1 MNATRSVVLAATLL
15 AAPLA
20 LAAPPGAPPP
30 AAASPAAK
38 AAPPAAKG
46 SAYSGHGVES
56 VPPEVLRRYAPRPLD
71 RNVSRRIQAFLD
83 LRAPGL
89 GLVAPGGRQLFFT
102 WRITG
107 TTQLWRLDGPQRFP
121 VQLTGGQD
129 PTALAGV
136 TPDGAWLVLSRD
148 RDGEENPG
156 LYLQRPSGGPLE
168 PVQHLKGVRTTLQLV
183 SDDSRFL
190 YYKANDIKPD
200 SYAIYRFEIATRR
213 RELIFSEPGLWFV
226 ADHLPDGRLLL
237 GKHTGALTSEYH
249 ELDPR
254 TRKLTPLLGV
264 GEREE
269 YEAAYG
275 AAPGELLVQ
284 TPRLGEFRR
293 LYRLVGGKL
302 VPITPEMRKDVEAF
316 SVDRPRRHILVS
328 INDGGFTRLQGY
340 DARTFK
346 PIRLPEFKGADHV
359 YPGATTR
366 DGRYTALGV
375 ETSTAPRVS
384 YVYDWQTRRLT
395 QWVIPSAPEVD
406 TRRFVP
412 ATLDAYP
419 ARDGTLIPMLVRRP
433 PTCAATPCPVV
444 VHFHGGPEG
453 QSRPGFSPI
462 VQLFLEAGFAFV
474 EPNVRGSDG
483 YGKTWLKADDG
494 VRREQVITDIEDCAR
509 HLKKAWAVGGRAPK
523 LAVYGGSYGGYAA
536 LMGMT
541 RFAGAYD
548 AGVSIVGISNLV
560 TFLKNTA
567 PYRRLLRVTEYGDPD
582 QDRAALLRLSPVTYI
597 DRVKAPL
604 LLIQGATDPRVPVG
618 EAVQIQ
624 RALEARKVPSA
635 LIIIPD
641 EGHGAAKREN
651 LVIMFGHALAFLK
664 QHLSP

>member
-1 MNATRSVVLAATLL
+1 MKATGPLVLAAALL
-15 AAPLA
+15 VAPLA
-20 LAAPPGAPPP
+20 LAAPPAAAPPGGPP
-30 AAASPAAK
+30 AARA
-38 AAPPAAKG
+38 G
-46 SAYSGHGVES
+46 AYSGHGVES
-56 VPPEVLRRYAPRPLD
+56 VAPEVLRRYAPRPLD
-71 RNVSRRIQAFLD
+71 RAVSRRIQSFLD
-83 LRAPGL
+83 LRAPGI
-89 GLVAPGGRQLFFT
+89 GLVAPDGKRLFFS

-107 TTQLWRLDGPQRFP
+107 TTQIWRLDGPQRFP

-129 PTALAGV
+129 TTLLAGV
-136 TPDGAWLVLSRD
+136 TPDGKWLVLSRD

-156 LYLQRPSGGPLE
+156 LYLQRPAGGALE
-168 PVQHLKGVRTTLQLV
+168 PVQHAKGVQTSLQFIA
-183 SDDSRFL
+183 DDSRFL
-190 YYKANDIKPD
+190 YYKANDIRPD

-213 RELIFSEPGLWFV
+213 RELLFSEPGLWHV
-226 ADHLPDGRLLL
+226 ADHLPDGRMLLA
-237 GKHTGALTSEYH
+237 KRTGALTSEYH

-264 GEREE
+264 GEKEE

-284 TPRLGEFRR
+284 TPKLGEFRR
-293 LYRLVGGKL
+293 LYRFAGGKL
-302 VPITPEMRKDVEAF
+302 LPITPEMRKDVEAF
-316 SVDRPRRHILVS
+316 SVDRPKRHILVS
-328 INDGGFTRLQGY
+328 INDGGFTRLQGH
-340 DARTFK
+340 DARTLK
-346 PIRLPEFKGADHV
+346 PLKLPEFKGADHV

-375 ETSTAPRVS
+375 ETSKAPRVS
-384 YVYDWQTRRLT
+384 YVYDWQTRKLT

-406 TRRFVP
+406 TSRFTA

-433 PTCAATPCPVV
+433 ATCAAAPCPVV
-444 VHFHGGPEG
+444 VSFHGGPEG
-453 QSRPGFSPI
+453 QSRPGFSPM
-462 VQLFLEAGFAFV
+462 VELFLEAGFAFV

-494 VRREQVITDIEDCAR
+494 VKREQIITDIEDCAR
-509 HLKKAWAVGGRAPK
+509 YLRKAWAREGKAPK
-523 LAVYGGSYGGYAA
+523 LAIYGGSYGGYST

-548 AGVSIVGISNLV
+548 VGVSIVGISNLV

-582 QDRAALLRLSPVTYI
+582 KDRAALLKLSPVTYI

-624 RALEARKVPSA
+624 RALEARKVSSE

-651 LVIMFGHALAFLK
+651 IVIMLGHTLAFLK
-664 QHLSP
+664 KHLAP